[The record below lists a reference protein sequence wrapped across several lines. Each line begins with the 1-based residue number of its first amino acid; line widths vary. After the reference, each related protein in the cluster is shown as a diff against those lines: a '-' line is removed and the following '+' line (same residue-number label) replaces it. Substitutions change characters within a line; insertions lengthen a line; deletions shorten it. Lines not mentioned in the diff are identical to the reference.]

1 MYRRKLKIELWQKF
15 NQRRYFCVNNVIF
28 LSVHNDH
35 IIFALES
42 SKSELS
48 LEWFCKFTDVFQS

>member
-1 MYRRKLKIELWQKF
+1 MNYDKNLTKEDIFVLIMLF
-15 NQRRYFCVNNVIF
+15 F
-28 LSVHNDH
+28 LSVHNDR